1 MTNSQ
6 WRIRLG
12 IEAEKDFT
20 RIVKYTADT
29 FGERQA
35 AIYQTALIEALTAL
49 HSGPDVPASA
59 ARDEI
64 LPGLR
69 SLHVARQGR
78 RGRHFIMYRDV
89 GAQVIEVVRI
99 LHDAMDLARHI
110 PPEVT

>member
-6 WRIRLG
+6 WHIRLG
-12 IEAEKDFT
+12 IEAERDFT

-35 AIYQTALIEALTAL
+35 AIYQITLIEALTTL

-69 SLHVARQGR
+69 SLHVARQSR

-110 PPEVT
+110 PPDAT

>member
-1 MTNSQ
+1 MTNAQ

-12 IEAEKDFT
+12 AEAEKDFV
-20 RIVKYTADT
+20 RILRYTADT
-29 FGERQA
+29 FGDRQA
-35 AIYQTALIEALTAL
+35 AIYQTTLTEALAAL
-49 HSGPDVPASA
+49 NAGPDAPASA

-78 RGRHFIMYRDV
+78 RGRHIILSRAAA
-89 GAQVIEVVRI
+89 GQVIEVVRI

-110 PPEVT
+110 PPETA